1 MKFKRITLPVEKA
14 APGIIVN
21 CRGKMNILGKR
32 ISGIVVLIVLFSIVW
47 AGCSKQSDAVDTPA
61 AIAAQKIKD
70 DALITKYL
78 ADNHIQA
85 YMVDSAGVATGIYY
99 VVDSAGAANPLYT
112 NSTQITVGYTCW
124 LLTTNATLGPA
135 VQQTN
140 QFNPSYILG
149 EVLDGWQLAFEDIP
163 GIATSGSTSPLVP
176 GLGGAITLYV
186 PSAYAYGPYPQ
197 PDLGLP
203 ANSVLIF
210 HIIIYNV
217 TN

>member
-1 MKFKRITLPVEKA
+1 M
-14 APGIIVN
+14 
-21 CRGKMNILGKR
+21 
-32 ISGIVVLIVLFSIVW
+32 LFSIGW
-47 AGCSKQSDAVDTPA
+47 AGCSKQSDAVDTPV
-61 AIAAQKIKD
+61 AIAAQKVKD
-70 DALITKYL
+70 VALITKYL
-78 ADNHIQA
+78 ASNNIKA
-85 YMVDSAGVATGIYY
+85 NVVDSSGVATGIYY
-99 VVDSAGAANPLYT
+99 KVDSLGIDSTLYT

-124 LLTTNATLGPA
+124 LLTTNATLGSA
-135 VQQTN
+135 IQQTN
-140 QFNPSYILG
+140 QFNPSFILG

-163 GIATSGSTSPLVP
+163 VNSVP
-176 GLGGAITLYV
+176 GAGGAITLYV

>member
-1 MKFKRITLPVEKA
+1 
-14 APGIIVN
+14 
-21 CRGKMNILGKR
+21 MNILGKQVN
-32 ISGIVVLIVLFSIVW
+32 GILVLIVLFSIGW

-61 AIAAQKIKD
+61 AIAAQKVID

-78 ADNHIQA
+78 ASNNIKA
-85 YMVDSAGVATGIYY
+85 SEVDSSGVATGIYY
-99 VVDSAGAANPLYT
+99 KVDSLGIGGTLYT
-112 NSTQITVGYTCW
+112 NSTQITVGYTTW
-124 LLTTNATLGPA
+124 LLKTNATLGEPI
-135 VQQTN
+135 QQTN
-140 QFNPSYILG
+140 GFNPSFILG
-149 EVLDGWQLAFEDIP
+149 SVLDGWQLAFEDIP
-163 GIATSGSTSPLVP
+163 VNSIP
-176 GLGGAITLYV
+176 GAGGAITLYV